1 MKKRTDEEF
10 KNIMADIFG
19 EEYICEETKYVN
31 NATPVILLCPKHG
44 LFKRIPTDLTKG
56 RGCQKCSYEKLSK
69 ERTRWDK
76 NGAIEISKKY
86 PNRRSFKKGDY
97 SAYKLCLI

>member
-10 KNIMADIFG
+10 KKIMADMFG

-56 RGCQKCSYEKLSK
+56 KGCQKCSYEKLSK

-76 NGAIEISKKY
+76 NDAIEISKKY
-86 PNRRSFKKGDY
+86 P
-97 SAYKLCLI
+97 KLA